1 MRKQIEGAKLKAAV
15 AELPSWKLEKDG
27 LVRTILFPDFKAAV
41 AFVNKAA
48 EFAEEADHHPDI
60 DIRFNK
66 IRVALTTHSAGGIT
80 RLDLDM
86 AARLDELLK

>member
-1 MRKQIEGAKLKAAV
+1 MRKVIEGAKLKDAV
-15 AELPSWKLEKDG
+15 ADLPSWKLEQDG
-27 LVRTILFPDFKAAV
+27 LVRKILFPDFKAAI
-41 AFVNKAA
+41 AFVNQAA
-48 EFAEEADHHPDI
+48 EFAEQADHHPDI

-80 RLDLDM
+80 RMDLDM

>member
-1 MRKQIEGAKLKAAV
+1 VRK
-15 AELPSWKLEKDG
+15 
-27 LVRTILFPDFKAAV
+27 ILFPDFKAAI
-41 AFVNKAA
+41 AFVNQAA
-48 EFAEEADHHPDI
+48 EFAEQADHHPDI

-80 RLDLDM
+80 RMDLDM